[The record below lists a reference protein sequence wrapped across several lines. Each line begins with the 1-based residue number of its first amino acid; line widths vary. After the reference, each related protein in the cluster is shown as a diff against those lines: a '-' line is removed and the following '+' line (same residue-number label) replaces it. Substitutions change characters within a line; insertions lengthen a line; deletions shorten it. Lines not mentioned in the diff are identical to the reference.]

1 MVVKYKGADTLN
13 KFVLVEGSHDGEV
26 EEVDIK
32 KGQNISQIKEATS
45 TATEETAEK
54 ASAEKTSTA
63 EKKTEKKTSE
73 EKVEK
78 EGKETEE
85 KEDKED

>member
-54 ASAEKTSTA
+54 ASAEK
-63 EKKTEKKTSE
+63 KTEKKTSE

>member
-54 ASAEKTSTA
+54 ASAEK
-63 EKKTEKKTSE
+63 ETEKKTSE